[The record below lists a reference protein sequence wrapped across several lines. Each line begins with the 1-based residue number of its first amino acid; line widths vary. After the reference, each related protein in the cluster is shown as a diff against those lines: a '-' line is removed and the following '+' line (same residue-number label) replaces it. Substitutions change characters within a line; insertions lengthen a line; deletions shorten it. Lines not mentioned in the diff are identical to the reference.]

1 MYNWNKVFTDGEIK
15 YLLVNPADVVLTKEV
30 QEAMDR
36 LMNSYIDSF
45 GLSKKVKKINRLK
58 QQLIKKQLE
67 YIERGVSIVQNDVK
81 VLRREL
87 EAMQEMV
94 FIGSDKDFGKS
105 HVLLQKWYGQVIDLK
120 KISVYDYYLINESY
134 VEQNKQR

>member
-15 YLLVNPADVVLTKEV
+15 YLLVEPADIVLTKEV
-30 QEAMDR
+30 QKAMDR

>member
-1 MYNWNKVFTDGEIK
+1 MYNWNKVFTGGEIK
-15 YLLVNPADVVLTKEV
+15 YLLVNPADIVLTKDV
-30 QEAMDR
+30 QDAMDG
-36 LMNSYIDSF
+36 LMNSYIDTF